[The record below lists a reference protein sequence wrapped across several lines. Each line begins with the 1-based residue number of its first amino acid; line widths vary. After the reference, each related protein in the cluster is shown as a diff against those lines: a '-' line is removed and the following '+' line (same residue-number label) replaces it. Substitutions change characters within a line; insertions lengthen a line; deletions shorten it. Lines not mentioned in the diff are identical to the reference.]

1 MILSFCKRACVYSVA
16 KTTDWISEFMDY
28 KEWSSLKTGDRV
40 KRFLEGKGVINASCG
55 VGYIVQFDNE
65 TIKKISDGNL
75 HKVGY
80 EGTDNETI

>member
-1 MILSFCKRACVYSVA
+1 
-16 KTTDWISEFMDY
+16 MDY

-65 TIKKISDGNL
+65 TIKRNI
-75 HKVGY
+75 
-80 EGTDNETI
+80 